1 LVCRVSAKNG
11 SGNFHRTA
19 SVGEILW
26 IGNAQDAPGV
36 KGVLAFGIGGVV
48 DLAIEEPSVHFP
60 RDIVYCRFPLFDGDG
75 NSPASLQSAI
85 DTTADFVTAEQ
96 PTLIACG
103 GGMSRL

>member
-1 LVCRVSAKNG
+1 M
-11 SGNFHRTA
+11 
-19 SVGEILW
+19 
-26 IGNAQDAPGV
+26 

-103 GGMSRL
+103 DGMSRSRLVPDSAGIADSRPAARNSIAA